1 MNSKTAIV
9 IGAGIGGLTAAC
21 ALQRTDWRVKV
32 YEQAPA
38 IAPVGA
44 GVGIAPNAVKAL
56 DHLEF
61 GAALRDRGHR
71 QEGLE
76 IRLRGGRRVA
86 RLSAADIERRYD
98 AGFYAL
104 HRAELHR
111 LLLERLR
118 PETLHID
125 HQAEAITAGA
135 DSATV
140 TMRTPDGT
148 VSETADL
155 LIAADGVHSR
165 LRAALFPEYPGP
177 TYAGYTV
184 WRGIVPAQQARR
196 LGLPHVLSETWGRGA
211 RFGSAA
217 INDGQIYWFACE
229 SVPEHADL
237 SHDLGL
243 VASRFGEWHDP
254 IPALF
259 AATPEGTLLRHDVY
273 YLHDRLPGFV
283 RGRVA
288 LLGDAAHAVTPD
300 IGQGACLAIEDA
312 VTLAAAIES
321 SGTAAGLRRYD
332 ALRRPRTERMARASG
347 RLGRI
352 MQTRSPAAALVRNA
366 VASALPTSLLTRSAG
381 AALDW
386 TPPLGA

>member
-1 MNSKTAIV
+1 MPCT
-9 IGAGIGGLTAAC
+9 
-21 ALQRTDWRVKV
+21 
-32 YEQAPA
+32 
-38 IAPVGA
+38 
-44 GVGIAPNAVKAL
+44 
-56 DHLEF
+56 
-61 GAALRDRGHR
+61 
-71 QEGLE
+71 
-76 IRLRGGRRVA
+76 
-86 RLSAADIERRYD
+86 
-98 AGFYAL
+98 
-104 HRAELHR
+104 RAELHR

-125 HQAEAITAGA
+125 HRAEAITAGA

-177 TYAGYTV
+177 TYAGYSV
-184 WRGIVPAQQARR
+184 WRGIVPARQARR
-196 LGLPHVLSETWGRGA
+196 LGFPHVLSETWGRGA

-243 VASRFGEWHDP
+243 VAARFRERHDP
-254 IPALF
+254 IPALLT
-259 AATPEGTLLRHDVY
+259 ATPEDTLLRHDVY
-273 YLHDRLPGFV
+273 YLRDRLRGFV

-288 LLGDAAHAVTPD
+288 LLCDAAHAVTPD

-312 VTLAAAIES
+312 VTLAAAIDT
-321 SGTAAGLRRYD
+321 SGTEAGLHRYD

-347 RLGRI
+347 KLGLI
-352 MQTRSPAAALVRNA
+352 MQTRSPAAALVRNVA
-366 VASALPTSLLTRSAG
+366 ASALPTSLLT
-381 AALDW
+381 
-386 TPPLGA
+386 